1 MGFQTTFVVICFT
14 SVWIAST
21 QAPQLFSVPTYGT
34 SANGHSS
41 AVRGW
46 NSFGLQANKEKMYG
60 PAGFDFNDYHFAQ
73 QCDLLQTE
81 PGYDYVCSIDSG
93 WSTTGG
99 DQYGRITEDKTIFS
113 CFGSLKGFGDHVHS
127 KGLKLGVYLLPGS
140 VASDSQ
146 ATIENTTIKL
156 GDVQDTSHWYYA
168 RYSFQWGKD
177 GVQQWHDAQIK
188 YLAAQ

>member
-1 MGFQTTFVVICFT
+1 MFCILELPFALLTTSYFVLVH
-14 SVWIAST
+14 A
-21 QAPQLFSVPTYGT
+21 QQPFSVPTYGN
-34 SANGHSS
+34 SANGHPS

-46 NSFGLQANKEKMYG
+46 NSFGLQANSKQLYG
-60 PAGFDFNDYHFAQ
+60 NAGFDFNDYHFAQ
-73 QCDLLQTE
+73 QCDLLQTQ

-99 DQYGRITEDKTIFS
+99 DQYGRITEDPKIFS
-113 CFGSLKGFGDHVHS
+113 WFHSLKGLGDHLHS

-140 VASDSQ
+140 VANDRS
-146 ATIENTTIKL
+146 ATIENTSIKL
-156 GDVQDTSHWYYA
+156 GDVQDTKYWYYA

-177 GVQQWHDAQIK
+177 GVQQWHDSQIK